1 MPASTMATS
10 DTPAKKIPLLS
21 FIGFLQ
27 YGFVAAMDASR
38 ARIATEFHEP
48 AIFCRC
54 VGDENDSNAFASL

>member
-1 MPASTMATS
+1 MLAIAMATS

-38 ARIATEFHEP
+38 ARIDTQFHDP
-48 AIFCRC
+48 AICCRC
-54 VGDENDSNAFASL
+54 VAIENDSNAIASL

>member
-1 MPASTMATS
+1 MLAITMATS

-38 ARIATEFHEP
+38 ARIDTQFHEP

-54 VGDENDSNAFASL
+54 VGDENDSNAIASL